1 MMSAQA
7 YLAKAEELLARA
19 DECTDYETLLE
30 WDGMAAEWRRL
41 AMLAQWQDSMLAA
54 LKAGESKT

>member
-1 MMSAQA
+1 MMSAEA

-19 DECTDYETLLE
+19 DDSTDYETLLE

-54 LKAGESKT
+54 LKAGETKT